1 MGKVIA
7 FSNQKGGVGKTTT
20 AINLASYVALLDR
33 TVLIIDFD
41 PQGNSTSAFGIEK
54 NTLKR
59 TVYDLIM
66 GDCALDDVI
75 VTTQHKGL
83 HIIPSN
89 IDLAAAEVD
98 LVTMPKREYVLKNT
112 VASLVNLYDYIFIDC
127 PPSLGLI
134 TLNALTACDSVLIPI
149 QSEFFA
155 LEGLSQLMNTIKI
168 VKQRLNPDIQING
181 VVLTMYDNRSVMSR
195 QVTEE
200 IQKYFGNKVYD
211 IPVPRNIKLVEAPSF
226 GVPISTHA
234 PHSSGA
240 IAYEMLAKEFVDR
253 EEKG

>member
-1 MGKVIA
+1 
-7 FSNQKGGVGKTTT
+7 
-20 AINLASYVALLDR
+20 
-33 TVLIIDFD
+33 
-41 PQGNSTSAFGIEK
+41 
-54 NTLKR
+54 
-59 TVYDLIM
+59 
-66 GDCALDDVI
+66 
-75 VTTQHKGL
+75 
-83 HIIPSN
+83 
-89 IDLAAAEVD
+89 
-98 LVTMPKREYVLKNT
+98 
-112 VASLVNLYDYIFIDC
+112 
-127 PPSLGLI
+127 
-134 TLNALTACDSVLIPI
+134 
-149 QSEFFA
+149 
-155 LEGLSQLMNTIKI
+155 MNTIKI